1 MSNEFIDYMGGAGL
15 NLIVAL
21 IIVRFIYYPAT
32 QDKGYVLLF
41 LTFNTVIYF
50 VMAMLTSIASSI
62 GVGFGL
68 FAVFSFLRY
77 RTEDIPI
84 REITYLFVMIAL
96 PLINSAI
103 PSGEDWG
110 KIVLANAATVLMLY
124 VLEREWGFQ
133 FETSQV
139 LTYEV
144 IDLIKPQN
152 RALLLDDLQKRT
164 GLPVKRVE
172 VRRIDFLHD
181 SAQIR
186 IYYDEPRTLVTISS
200 QVSGDAVAPA
210 NILRNVGIISLAA
223 VGAALVGAGG
233 FVAGLSGFLTIG
245 H

>member
-1 MSNEFIDYMGGAGL
+1 MSNEFIDYLGGAGL

-50 VMAMLTSIASSI
+50 VMAMLTSISSSI

-133 FETSQV
+133 FESSQV

-152 RALLLDDLQKRT
+152 HYLLLDDLQKRT

-172 VRRIDFLHD
+172 VSRIDFLHD

-186 IYYDEPRTLVTISS
+186 IYYDEPRIRRAVRPEANND
-200 QVSGDAVAPA
+200 SGRAQHL
-210 NILRNVGIISLAA
+210 LRNAGLISLA
-223 VGAALVGAGG
+223 VVGAGLG
-233 FVAGLSGFLTIG
+233 GLGGVFVGLPSFLSIG
-245 H
+245 L